1 MKKKWD
7 ELVVNVILLALGAVA
22 LFLLIQ
28 IIDIRLIVIKLKK
41 KLQKKQ
47 KR

>member
-28 IIDIRLIVIKLKK
+28 IIYNLWYGVWT
-41 KLQKKQ
+41 
-47 KR
+47 